1 MTKQILITV
10 GISGALCVILG
21 AFGSHLL
28 NGNISDAKLS
38 NWDIAVMYQMTHTLA
53 LLAITFMNRY
63 IKRSH
68 TEVIYYL
75 FVIGVILFSGTIYI
89 NSISELTGLSI
100 GIFKYVTPLGGLLLV
115 AGWFYIILTGITYQ
129 HKKRNHRS

>member
-129 HKKRNHRS
+129 HKKRNQSS

>member
-1 MTKQILITV
+1 MTKRILITV

-100 GIFKYVTPLGGLLLV
+100 GIFRYVTPLGGLLLV
-115 AGWFYIILTGITYQ
+115 AGWFYVILTGITYQ
-129 HKKRNHRS
+129 HKKRSNKH

>member
-10 GISGALCVILG
+10 GISGALSVILG

-129 HKKRNHRS
+129 HKKRNQSS

>member
-1 MTKQILITV
+1 MTKQILTTV

-115 AGWFYIILTGITYQ
+115 AGWFYIILTGITYE
-129 HKKRNHRS
+129 HKKRNNKH

>member
-1 MTKQILITV
+1 
-10 GISGALCVILG
+10 
-21 AFGSHLL
+21 
-28 NGNISDAKLS
+28 
-38 NWDIAVMYQMTHTLA
+38 MYQMTHTLA

-129 HKKRNHRS
+129 HKKRNQSS

>member
-1 MTKQILITV
+1 MTKQILTTV

-28 NGNISDAKLS
+28 NGNISDEKLS

-115 AGWFYIILTGITYQ
+115 AGWFYIILTGITYE
-129 HKKRNHRS
+129 HKKRNNKH

>member
-28 NGNISDAKLS
+28 NGNISDAKLY

-115 AGWFYIILTGITYQ
+115 AGWLYIILTGITYQ
-129 HKKRNHRS
+129 HKKRNQSS

>member
-1 MTKQILITV
+1 MTKQILTTV

-89 NSISELTGLSI
+89 NSISGLTGVNF
-100 GIFKYVTPLGGLLLV
+100 GIFRYITPLGGLLLV
-115 AGWFYIILTGITYQ
+115 AGWFYIILTGITYE
-129 HKKRNHRS
+129 HKKRNHKS